1 MLQTLDE
8 VVILRVI
15 KGSDIFCI
23 FTAQIGEEDVRSS
36 LIIAK
41 HRLHQKSVVAMSAGG
56 ASGARAYDYDE
67 DDIDLGD
74 IYGGGSG

>member
-1 MLQTLDE
+1 MDE
-8 VVILRVI
+8 IVILRVI

-23 FTAQIGEEDVRSS
+23 FTAKIDEEDVRSS

-41 HRLHQKSVVAMSAGG
+41 HRFHQKSAVAASAR
-56 ASGARAYDYDE
+56 AATGARYYDDDQDE
-67 DDIDLGD
+67 EIDMGD